1 VLEGWLM
8 ANFIALI
15 AYYRLFIALKENELI
30 CKYSPADIVEMSTN
44 IYKFK
49 IGETWTLSETNKKT
63 IQLFNKL
70 KIDYLN

>member
-1 VLEGWLM
+1 
-8 ANFIALI
+8 
-15 AYYRLFIALKENELI
+15 LKENELI
-30 CKYSPADIVEMSTN
+30 SKYSPADIVEMSKS

-49 IGETWTLSETNKKT
+49 IGETWTLSEITKKT